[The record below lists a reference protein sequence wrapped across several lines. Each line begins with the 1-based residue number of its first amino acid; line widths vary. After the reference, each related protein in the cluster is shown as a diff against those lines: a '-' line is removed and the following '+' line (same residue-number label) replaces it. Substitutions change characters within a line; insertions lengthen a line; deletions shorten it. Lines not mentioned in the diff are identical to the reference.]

1 MFNTA
6 YAADFTVSREPILVR
21 LARAIYQWQDRAAQR
36 HALAELDDRLLQDI
50 GIDRASAK
58 SEAAKPFWRP

>member
-1 MFNTA
+1 MFKTA
-6 YAADFTVSREPILVR
+6 YASNFVFNQESILVR
-21 LARAIYQWQDRAAQR
+21 LARVIYQWQARAEQR